1 MGFLDDLKDKAEEF
15 GEKAKEGFGAARN
28 KASDL
33 IGDVKDR
40 LDQGDDAASADA
52 GAPASADPSSESV
65 DNASRGLDEAVAGS
79 GFVTGTAGTETAADT
94 VGDVGAAPVVDPLEP
109 GERVADAV
117 DAPAENAVTPPAVD
131 PLDPAVEAV
140 DPVVEP
146 ADAPAADEDPLEAP
160 PDRTTR
166 GGENPT

>member
-1 MGFLDDLKDKAEEF
+1 MGFLDDLKGKAEEF
-15 GEKAKEGFGAARN
+15 GEKAKEGFEAAKD

-40 LDQGDDAASADA
+40 LDTDDDGASASGAEPAAD
-52 GAPASADPSSESV
+52 GAPGSV
-65 DNASRGLDEAVAGS
+65 DDGSRGLDEAVAES
-79 GFVTGTAGTETAADT
+79 GFAAGPSGTETAADE
-94 VGDVGAAPVVDPLEP
+94 VGDVGPAPVVDPLEP

-117 DAPAENAVTPPAVD
+117 DAPADAETMPAAD

-146 ADAPAADEDPLEAP
+146 AGSPTAGDDPLEATL
-160 PDRTTR
+160 DRT
-166 GGENPT
+166 G